1 MCRSLFK
8 IQPMAKIKRPRYQT
22 RIVEAEATF
31 TPEPSMGWQREGLVL
46 KTMYHAYG
54 ISGKRGEIVAV
65 DPTKFDELVSKG
77 FLKAI

>member
-1 MCRSLFK
+1 
-8 IQPMAKIKRPRYQT
+8 MAKIKRPQYQT
-22 RIVEAEATF
+22 RIVESEPTF
-31 TPEPSMGWQREGLVL
+31 TPEPTMGWQREGLVL

-54 ISGKRGEIVAV
+54 ISGKRGEIVWV